1 MQFFKQVDLSTIEF
15 GVLTHRGERS
25 SSIYT
30 TTLLTDSF
38 TSWLEFKISLSI
50 DGLIFEIEI
59 FGQIIGFEVL
69 SVIEDLCDYDD
80 IIDYDEEF

>member
-1 MQFFKQVDLSTIEF
+1 MQFFKQVDKSTIEF
-15 GVLTHRGERS
+15 GVLTHRGYRN

-30 TTLLTDSF
+30 TTLSTDSF
-38 TSWLEFKISLSI
+38 ISWLEFKISLSV